1 MPRAKLGQHFLID
14 NVVAQRI
21 ADAVEI
27 SPGDLVVEI
36 GPGSGSLTRF
46 LVPTAIDACA
56 QLVLVELDE
65 YWASGLASQYA
76 DIDGVTVLRRDARDL
91 NLTEMLADAGR
102 STYKMVGNLPYYAGT
117 PIVRRFLES
126 DIPPES
132 LVVMLQREVAL
143 DMVAE
148 PGQMSLLS
156 LAVQTYAAGSWLFDV
171 EPTAFQPRPKVRSAV
186 VRLLPHGSPIVP
198 ADVRD
203 AMFKVARVC
212 FRGKRKQMHNS
223 MANGLQL
230 SVDDAKQLGKVAGI
244 DTTRRPATLAM
255 DEWVA
260 LAEAYIAFAAL
271 RAGR

>member
-14 NVVAQRI
+14 NIVAQRV

-36 GPGSGSLTRF
+36 GPGSGSLTSY
-46 LVPTAIDACA
+46 LMPIAEEVGAHV
-56 QLVLVELDE
+56 VLVELDV
-65 YWASGLASQYA
+65 YWASSLASRYA
-76 DIDGVTVLRRDARDL
+76 ERANVTVLRRDARDL
-91 NLTEMLADAGR
+91 DLTAMLSDAGCN
-102 STYKMVGNLPYYAGT
+102 TYKMVGNLPYYAGT

-143 DMVAE
+143 DMVAQ

-156 LAVQTYAAGSWLFDV
+156 LAVQTYATGRLLFDV
-171 EPTAFQPRPKVRSAV
+171 EPTAFQPPPKVRSAV
-186 VRLLPHGSPIVP
+186 VRLVPHGSPIVP

-230 SVDDAKQLGKVAGI
+230 SVDDAKDLGQEAGI

-255 DEWVA
+255 EEWVA
-260 LAEAYIAFAAL
+260 LAEAYIALAAL
-271 RAGR
+271 RSGR

>member
-36 GPGSGSLTRF
+36 GPGSGSLTSY
-46 LVPTAIDACA
+46 LMPIAEEVGA
-56 QLVLVELDE
+56 QVVLVELDV
-65 YWASGLASQYA
+65 YWASSLASRYA
-76 DIDGVTVLRRDARDL
+76 ERANVTVLRRDARDL
-91 NLTEMLADAGR
+91 DLTEMLADAGSSR
-102 STYKMVGNLPYYAGT
+102 YKIVGNLPYYAGT
-117 PIVRRFLES
+117 PIVRRFLEC

-143 DMVAE
+143 DMVAQ

-156 LAVQTYAAGSWLFDV
+156 LAVQTYATGRLLFDV

-186 VRLLPHGSPIVP
+186 VRLVPFWSPIVP
-198 ADVRD
+198 AEVRD

-230 SVDDAKQLGKVAGI
+230 SVDYAKDLGQEAGI

-255 DEWVA
+255 EEWVA

-271 RAGR
+271 RVGR